1 MVSRSILALALLSML
16 GCGAPTEVVLE
27 VHADPGVEAA
37 LDLLELRATD
47 LDGEARTASSNVGPG
62 DYPRTIGLVES
73 ANAADPVTVV
83 VTGRA
88 GGALRIES
96 KARFSFVEG
105 ESRRVVLQL
114 RDVCLDQLSCTGDTT
129 CGPTGSCV
137 PIDVRTEPR

>member
-1 MVSRSILALALLSML
+1 MVRRAMLAFALVSTL
-16 GCGAPTEVVLE
+16 GCGEPTEVVLE

-37 LDLLELRATD
+37 LDLLELRASD
-47 LDGEARTASSNVGPG
+47 LDGEVRTASSNVAPG

-73 ANAADPVTVV
+73 TSAADPITVV

-88 GGALRIES
+88 GGVLRVEA

-105 ESRRVVLQL
+105 ESRRVVLRL
-114 RDVCLDQLSCTGDTT
+114 RDVCLDQLTCTGDST